1 MYNTYKYVQG
11 SKANGSHIHT
21 LVLIVRTT
29 FSSVGTW
36 SGGGRGREFSK
47 QKKNFFL
54 EVGRGEGGL
63 LVNLGG
69 KEYNLLSSDTR
80 EDRHLFITWPYNR
93 MSSVGVNEVLMW

>member
-1 MYNTYKYVQG
+1 M
-11 SKANGSHIHT
+11 
-21 LVLIVRTT
+21 
-29 FSSVGTW
+29 
-36 SGGGRGREFSK
+36 
-47 QKKNFFL
+47 
-54 EVGRGEGGL
+54 GL